1 MLLEFCKELLVRVF
15 SGIITGIFTIL
26 GVIFGGL
33 ITFAVLLLIEWYKNK
48 NATKNWSISLLYEV
62 RNNLSL
68 SINLLVV
75 LKENFWDL
83 PLPVESVINI
93 YDNNFSIFYSLLRS
107 GYRLKNQRIISL
119 YSNYIAT
126 ENQISAIRKISINF
140 LYSLD
145 NINRKKKSTTIS
157 INKILE
163 AEESQLKRIKELH
176 DLLLKE
182 TNCKIV
188 KGELIFES

>member
-1 MLLEFCKELLVRVF
+1 MLLEFCKELLIRVF
-15 SGIITGIFTIL
+15 SGTITGIFTIL
-26 GVIFGGL
+26 GVIVGGL
-33 ITFAVLLLIEWYKNK
+33 ITFGVLLLIEWYKNK